1 MKRINVHTSP
11 EHPMSQNIPRWI
23 SRAII
28 SVLAVLAACS
38 EGDPVQP
45 PVLNEH
51 PPATTIVVTLARLD
65 SSGVATTDSTS
76 VTVRDTTVVKG
87 KPAIVGTLSVRGGA
101 SYRAVLTLLDESGS
115 SVKNVTGDIN
125 AEKEGHLFLITP
137 AGGIDA
143 SRIQIGGKDKDA
155 NGADVGLT
163 FQLTATTG
171 LPAIGKLNIVLRHY
185 DSNNK
190 QDAVYDTDIDMD
202 VPIEIR

>member
-1 MKRINVHTSP
+1 
-11 EHPMSQNIPRWI
+11 MSHSIPRWI
-23 SRAII
+23 SRALIF
-28 SVLAVLAACS
+28 VLAVLTACG

-51 PPATTIVVTLARLD
+51 PPATTIVLTLARLD
-65 SSGVATTDSTS
+65 SSGSATTDSTS

-87 KPAIVGTLSVRGGA
+87 KPAIVGTLSVQGGA
-101 SYRAVLTLLDESGS
+101 RYRAVLTLLDESGS
-115 SVKNVTGDIN
+115 SVKNVTGDIS

-137 AGGIDA
+137 VGGIDA

-163 FQLTATTG
+163 FQVNVSAG
-171 LPAIGKLNIVLRHY
+171 AAAMGMLNVVLRHY

-190 QDAVYDTDIDMD
+190 QDTVYDTDIDMD